1 MDTPP
6 SGSSNYSK
14 LSINEI
20 VGDYEKMI
28 VEFQDG
34 TTQELSMA
42 TLVGVTEFKFDKP
55 AIAIQFVG
63 PAAVLSK
70 ESPVSIEPNTD
81 AAVEYFNDI
90 TPWKLDN

>member
-42 TLVGVTEFKFDKP
+42 TLVGVTEFN
-55 AIAIQFVG
+55 
-63 PAAVLSK
+63 
-70 ESPVSIEPNTD
+70 PVCWSRRSTFKGVSCIDRT
-81 AAVEYFNDI
+81 EY
-90 TPWKLDN
+90 